1 MDSVE
6 DAGVNLVAIAG
17 DNAAGSAARDRLRE
31 IIKNRSVITGD
42 FELASGGSSG
52 VFFEM
57 KETLLDPEGLNFASE
72 MILDIIN
79 KLPNVDAVGGLELGA
94 CPIVTAIC
102 LKSRTGR
109 PLAGFYVRKERKKR
123 GAKQL
128 IDGPVVR
135 GSNVAILDDVTTKG
149 GSVLQAVRA
158 AREELDCNVVAV
170 ITVVDREQGAIE
182 ALAKEG
188 LNLIPLFVMSE
199 FEQGRDRRGR

>member
-1 MDSVE
+1 M
-6 DAGVNLVAIAG
+6 NLVAIAE

-31 IIKNRSVITGD
+31 IIRKRSVCTGD
-42 FELASGGSSG
+42 FELASGGSSN

-57 KETLLDPEGLNFASE
+57 KETLLDPEGLDLASE
-72 MILDIIN
+72 IMLDIIN

-102 LKSRTGR
+102 LKSRAGR

-135 GSNVAILDDVTTKG
+135 GSHVVIVDDVTTKG

-170 ITVVDREQGAIE
+170 ITVVDREEGAKE
-182 ALAKEG
+182 ALAKQG
-188 LNLIPLFVMSE
+188 LHLIPLFVMSE
-199 FEQGRDRRGR
+199 FDEWCDRRSR